1 MKTTYRFIMIIL
13 LLLATGITGKINIAN
28 AQYASES
35 LFTDQR
41 ARQVGDIVTILI
53 VEYSSAKSQANSST
67 QKDTKRGVTVTG
79 GSGANTYMPM
89 FGIKGQFNNGFDN
102 DSETSRKGSLTGKIT
117 ATITDVTAN
126 GNFII
131 NGEREVVVNGEK
143 EKMTVS
149 GVVRP
154 QDITSQNTVL
164 SVNIGDAK
172 ISYQGKG
179 LVETGHK
186 PGFLTRFLGWMF

>member
-1 MKTTYRFIMIIL
+1 MKKMNIL
-13 LLLATGITGKINIAN
+13 LLITGLFAAICIINTNHAS
-28 AQYASES
+28 AQYVSES
-35 LFTDQR
+35 LFTDHR
-41 ARQVGDIVTILI
+41 AHAVGDIVTILI
-53 VEYSSAKSQANSST
+53 VEYSSAKSQANSMT

-79 GSGANTYMPM
+79 GSGASTYMPM
-89 FGIKGQFNNGFDN
+89 FGLKGEFGNSFDN

-172 ISYQGKG
+172 ISYQGRG
-179 LVETGHK
+179 LVENGHK
-186 PGFLTRFLGWMF
+186 PGFMTRVFGWLF